1 MAAGGKNRGAPE
13 KGEGQREED
22 MLQVK
27 AVEPIRFPNYG
38 WGWLSTRAVGPE
50 RGRVLVEVRGHS
62 GQSSWPEILLTAPES
77 AVSVIEEKEISLL
90 PGVYRVEEG
99 QDRRGM
105 RLLRFYLENADGDTN
120 LIMFG
125 ANGFLVPEASDPQSL
140 ELARA
145 QGKSRTGQ
153 NGDRFALIVAPVGA
167 IVAIESYYRRNKD
180 PVYFKVE
187 ETGVVEL
194 GETDA
199 VLHPS
204 EW

>member
-1 MAAGGKNRGAPE
+1 MLVKVV
-13 KGEGQREED
+13 EE
-22 MLQVK
+22 L
-27 AVEPIRFPNYG
+27 RFPGSY
-38 WGWLSTRAVGPE
+38 WRWLSSRLVGPE
-50 RGRVLVEVRGHS
+50 RGRVLVEVRGWS
-62 GQSSWPEILLTAPES
+62 GQSSWTEILLTAPEN
-77 AVSVIEEKEISLL
+77 AAKVEGKDISLL
-90 PGVYRVEEG
+90 PGKYRVEEG

-105 RLLRFYLENADGDTN
+105 RLLRVFQEETDTN
-120 LIMFG
+120 LIMFSVD
-125 ANGFLVPEASDPQSL
+125 GFLVPEASDPQSV

-153 NGDRFALIVAPVGA
+153 NGDRFALIVAPIGA
-167 IVAIESYYRRNKD
+167 IVAVESFYRRNKD